1 MAKFVLLYRAPV
13 SFMDGMSNATPE
25 QQQQAMAP
33 WMAWFEKCGPALV
46 DMGGPLANAR
56 TFDSSGESAS
66 DTDIAGFSVIE
77 ADSPEAAR
85 ALVDGHPHI
94 QWMDGCTV
102 EMHQLMFPGG

>member
-13 SFMDGMSNATPE
+13 SFMEGMSHATPE

-33 WMAWFEKCGPALV
+33 WMAWFERCGQQLI
-46 DMGGPLANAR
+46 DMGGPLGNAR
-56 TFDSSGESAS
+56 SFDANGEGAS
-66 DTDIAGFSVIE
+66 DTDIVGYSLIE

-85 ALVDGHPHI
+85 ALVDGHPHVK
-94 QWMDGCTV
+94 WMDGCTV